1 MSACSA
7 VLLNKPQGLEK
18 DQPWCAP
25 LTPGCPVGLRS
36 LPSLP
41 TPVSCAGSAACF
53 AAWAAASVCA
63 RVGSREP
70 RLWPGPGR
78 PRAASMLS
86 PQPCIAL
93 VTPAPGWGWSQRPC
107 VPAGAP

>member
-41 TPVSCAGSAACF
+41 TAFSP
-53 AAWAAASVCA
+53 A
-63 RVGSREP
+63 RLKERQLPSSELPRRERP
-70 RLWPGPGR
+70 TRLGL
-78 PRAASMLS
+78 LS
-86 PQPCIAL
+86 PGNSL
-93 VTPAPGWGWSQRPC
+93 
-107 VPAGAP
+107 

>member
-41 TPVSCAGSAACF
+41 TPVSCAGSEQSILKIHKITDIKKKTGTTATEKQNNKNKNYNQNKSF
-53 AAWAAASVCA
+53 
-63 RVGSREP
+63 
-70 RLWPGPGR
+70 
-78 PRAASMLS
+78 MFN
-86 PQPCIAL
+86 
-93 VTPAPGWGWSQRPC
+93 
-107 VPAGAP
+107 

>member
-36 LPSLP
+36 LPTQPTPIFCHASFPSLP
-41 TPVSCAGSAACF
+41 PVSHLFSPF
-53 AAWAAASVCA
+53 IK
-63 RVGSREP
+63 
-70 RLWPGPGR
+70 RLH
-78 PRAASMLS
+78 LHV
-86 PQPCIAL
+86 QK
-93 VTPAPGWGWSQRPC
+93 
-107 VPAGAP
+107 